1 MKKVLVA
8 ILLVVGMSQYAEAQ
22 LQIGIKAGV
31 NYNSD
36 SFKDVSNDVFNG
48 AESRTGYHAGIWFR
62 AKLPVVGL
70 YLRPE
75 IVYTELA
82 NDVNYTRSMLVPT
95 APTKTDFTFRKIDVP
110 VLLGKKI
117 FGIGNV
123 FAGPSF
129 QYIMSSDF
137 GISDLTE
144 ISTEEFS
151 LGIQL
156 GFGIEFGRLGVDVRW
171 ERSLS
176 AAETTF
182 VDNAINSNVNFDT
195 RVNQI
200 IFGLAYRL

>member
-8 ILLVVGMSQYAEAQ
+8 VLLVVGMSQYTEAQ
-22 LQIGIKAGV
+22 LQFGVKAGV

-36 SFKDVSNDVFNG
+36 SFKDVSNDVLNG
-48 AESRTGYHAGIWFR
+48 AESRTGYHAGIWLR

-75 IVYTELA
+75 IVYTELG
-82 NDVNYTRSMLVPT
+82 NNVNYERSGV
-95 APTKTDFTFRKIDVP
+95 PTKTDFTFRKIDVP

-137 GISDLTE
+137 GLSDLTE
-144 ISTEEFS
+144 ISTDEFS

-176 AAETTF
+176 GAETSF
-182 VDNAINSNVNFDT
+182 VDNVINSNVNFDT

-200 IFGLAYRL
+200 IFGVAYRL

>member
-8 ILLVVGMSQYAEAQ
+8 VLLVVGMSQYTEAQ
-22 LQIGIKAGV
+22 LQFGVKAGV

-36 SFKDVSNDVFNG
+36 SFKDVSNDVLNG
-48 AESRTGYHAGIWFR
+48 AESRTGYHAGIWLR

-75 IVYTELA
+75 IVYTKLG
-82 NDVNYTRSMLVPT
+82 NNVNYERSGV
-95 APTKTDFTFRKIDVP
+95 PTKTDFTFRKIDVP

-137 GISDLTE
+137 GLSDLTE
-144 ISTEEFS
+144 ISTDEFS

-176 AAETTF
+176 GAETSF
-182 VDNAINSNVNFDT
+182 VDNVINSNVNFDT

-200 IFGLAYRL
+200 IFGVAYRL

>member
-1 MKKVLVA
+1 MKKLLIA
-8 ILLVVGMSQYAEAQ
+8 ILLIVGMSEYSEAQ
-22 LQIGIKAGV
+22 LQFGVKAGV

-36 SFKDVSNDVFNG
+36 SFKDVSNDVLSG

-75 IVYTELA
+75 IVYTELS
-82 NDVNYTRSMLVPT
+82 NRVNYDRMLVPT
-95 APTKTDFTFRKIDVP
+95 VPEKTDFTFRKIDVP

-117 FGIGNV
+117 FGVGNV

-129 QYIMSSDF
+129 QYILSSDF
-137 GISDLTE
+137 GLSDLTE

-156 GFGIEFGRLGVDVRW
+156 GFGLEFGRLGVDVRW

-182 VDNAINSNVNFDT
+182 VDNTINSNVNFDT